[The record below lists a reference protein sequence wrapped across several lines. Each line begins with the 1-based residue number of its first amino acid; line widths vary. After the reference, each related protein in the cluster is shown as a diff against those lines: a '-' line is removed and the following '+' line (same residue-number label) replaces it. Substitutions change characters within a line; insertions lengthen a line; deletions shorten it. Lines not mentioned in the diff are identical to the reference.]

1 MSESTPPP
9 MEDDENLE
17 PSAEPAPPVPAPAE
31 EDPLRSTTASRT
43 WAALVVLGV
52 LLALTATF
60 IAQNTEQVPIN
71 FFGWTWR
78 PPLAAALLAA
88 AALGLSI
95 ALVAGSLRMLQV
107 RRRVR
112 KTGRR

>member
-1 MSESTPPP
+1 MSDLTPTTPGDDHTP
-9 MEDDENLE
+9 ELPAQTDPLAQED
-17 PSAEPAPPVPAPAE
+17 PQ
-31 EDPLRSTTASRT
+31 EDPLRSTTVSRT
-43 WAALVVLGV
+43 WSALVVLGA

-88 AALGLSI
+88 TALGLSI

-112 KTGRR
+112 KNGRR